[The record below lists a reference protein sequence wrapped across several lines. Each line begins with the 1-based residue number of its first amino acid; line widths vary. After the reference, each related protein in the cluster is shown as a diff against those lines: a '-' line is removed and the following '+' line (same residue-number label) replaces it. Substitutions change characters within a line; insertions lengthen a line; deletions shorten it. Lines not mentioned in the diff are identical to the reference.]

1 MRISDWSSDVCSS
14 DLTIFYSVRLDTTS
28 AGLPVERTADLIL
41 ILTQRP
47 QTKIPIQL
55 LYQVGTIHHML
66 DAAEG
71 LSFRPPDLEMF
82 ACTPHKWILGGFR
95 GRVDPARPCVN
106 VGRSE
111 ERRVGKECVGTIIS
125 RRSRYSSKKKRSN
138 EY

>member
-14 DLTIFYSVRLDTTS
+14 DLHTVPGLKTRLLILDPEVREDTIFYSVRLDTTS

-71 LSFRPPDLEMF
+71 Q
-82 ACTPHKWILGGFR
+82 I
-95 GRVDPARPCVN
+95 GRASCR
-106 VGRSE
+106 
-111 ERRVGKECVGTIIS
+111 ERVCQYV
-125 RRSRYSSKKKRSN
+125 
-138 EY
+138 

>member
-71 LSFRPPDLEMF
+71 LSFRPPDMEMS
-82 ACTPHKWILGGFR
+82 ACTPHKWILGGVR
-95 GRVDPARPCVN
+95 GRGDPASPCVV

-111 ERRVGKECVGTIIS
+111 ERRVGEGCGSTS
-125 RRSRYSSKKKRSN
+125 RSRWGRYHSKKNKG
-138 EY
+138 